1 MVQRVKRFVNNFY
14 VRYNI
19 VMFWQIVIIE
29 SIAVTVIGALS
40 HFVYNFSGRNKFVAF
55 FAAVNEST
63 WEHVKLALTGLFVCT
78 LADIWFLGSNP
89 NYWLAR
95 SLSFVVPVIVIPAL
109 FYGYCKL
116 LKSKKAL
123 LPFDIVIF
131 AVASVLASLAFAGVL
146 QLPTVGMIGGVI
158 SVIIGVVVLAAY
170 LLLTRFPLKNNFLFK
185 DPVTGKYGMDAR
197 VGRKKEVSPQRLVI
211 LGAGALILGGGVA
224 LAYGLTAQST
234 ENGATGVAVEQESEA
249 ETETIGELEIPEGI
263 SEKERE
269 LARNYHVAEYLPRL
283 LSIPRLGI
291 YGRVT
296 VVGKENGAVGSPS
309 DYRMMAWYDRSSL
322 PGMSGASLI
331 DGHGGDYYGNE
342 IFNELVDAQVGDEIF
357 IEMGDEKT
365 RYVYKIVEVL
375 WKKAGTEANNY
386 MSTALRPVASG
397 EPTLT
402 LITCAGSW
410 SNSIGTFTHRIFVRA
425 VLVQ

>member
-1 MVQRVKRFVNNFY
+1 
-14 VRYNI
+14 
-19 VMFWQIVIIE
+19 MFWQIVIIE
-29 SIAVTVIGALS
+29 SIAVTIIGSLF
-40 HFVYNFSGRNKFVAF
+40 HFVYDFSGRNKFVAF

-63 WEHVKLALTGLFVCT
+63 WEHVKLALTGLFICT
-78 LADIWFLGSNP
+78 LADIWFLGANA

-95 SLSFVVPVIVIPAL
+95 SVSFLVPVVVIPVL
-109 FYGYCKL
+109 FYGYRKIF
-116 LKSKKAL
+116 SPKKTI
-123 LPFDIVIF
+123 LPLDILIF
-131 AVASVLASLAFAGVL
+131 IVASFAASAAFAGAL
-146 QLPTVGMIGGVI
+146 QLPAVGTIGGVI
-158 SVIIGVVVLAAY
+158 SVVVSVVVLAAY

-185 DPVTGKYGMDAR
+185 DPITGKYGMDAR
-197 VGRKKEVSPQRLVI
+197 VGRKKEVSWKRLVI
-211 LGAGALILGGGVA
+211 LGVGTVILGGGVA
-224 LAYGLTAQST
+224 LAYKLIEQPT
-234 ENGATGVAVEQESEA
+234 EVDVPGAVTEQEPEA
-249 ETETIGELEIPEGI
+249 EAPVSDALEIPENI
-263 SEKERE
+263 SAEERE
-269 LARNYHVAEYLPRL
+269 LAKNYHVAGHLPRL

-296 VVGKENGAVGSPS
+296 VVGKENGAVGSPA

-386 MSTALRPVASG
+386 MTTALRPVTSG

-410 SNSIGTFTHRIFVRA
+410 SKAIGTFTHRIFVRA
-425 VLVQ
+425 VLER